1 MQRSRTSS
9 HSAHEGAHRAH
20 GFRTNATSRAWHFH
34 SGVNNRSSARGDDMR
49 AQKIR
54 FPLHSCIF
62 QANPSTV
69 PAHTLTSQNLF
80 AARCFCPSP
89 AARFYLINAAG
100 MFVRVRVHQMS
111 NADRRQQSLTSH
123 QMKMFPSVR
132 ADRESERSREQ
143 ARGPSLEK
151 FRHIHA
157 KLERKEKT
165 SEF

>member
-69 PAHTLTSQNLF
+69 PAHTITSQNIF
-80 AARCFCPSP
+80 AAGCFCPSP
-89 AARFYLINAAG
+89 AARFYWKCT
-100 MFVRVRVHQMS
+100 
-111 NADRRQQSLTSH
+111 SLGFL
-123 QMKMFPSVR
+123 KLG
-132 ADRESERSREQ
+132 RSRSPRDRHRFQRVSSEPF
-143 ARGPSLEK
+143 AVLLHFWLSSLCLLHLFVFLMLLGLLALLFILLSHLFFENL
-151 FRHIHA
+151 
-157 KLERKEKT
+157 KL
-165 SEF
+165 